1 MESDE
6 IGEGVEALLEDLHEK
21 KRWLDMMIKGL
32 EAALESPEHQLI
44 ELVERTFAEDEME
57 SPRVD
62 MDYSGKSA
70 LASLARSVG
79 KSPQARRM
87 RSQRGLQAVKT

>member
-6 IGEGVEALLEDLHEK
+6 IGEGVEALLGELHEQ

-57 SPRVD
+57 APTV
-62 MDYSGKSA
+62 DYSGKSA